1 MKIYTP
7 RDVDAMNIY
16 EVRQTYAQMR
26 KAANK
31 RIRNIAKH
39 GTITTKTSSRKGK
52 STPTSGIRF
61 SDAVPGSK
69 LYQFPAASTL
79 TNEQV
84 RAALADISMWI
95 RNPSHTVKGE
105 AREREFRL
113 SLLKKKYPFVTNEN
127 FYQFTNFMEDLRQQY
142 SDKVFDSS
150 AAADV
155 FEQVQRIN
163 LPLDVVKKN
172 FDYYAEHLK
181 ELDDMKPIRSNYGM
195 THAGMKDKIRKLSK
209 R

>member
-31 RIRNIAKH
+31 RIRNIAKR
-39 GTITTKTSSRKGK
+39 GTITTKTTSRKGK

-61 SDAVPGSK
+61 SDATPGSK

-95 RNPSHTVKGE
+95 RDPSHTVKGE
-105 AREREFRL
+105 AREREFRI
-113 SLLKKKYPFVTNEN
+113 SLLQEKYPFVTNEN
-127 FYQFTNFMEDLRQQY
+127 FYQFTNFMEDLRHQY
-142 SDKVFDSS
+142 NDKVFDSS

-155 FEQVQRIN
+155 FENAQRIN
-163 LPLDVVKKN
+163 LPLEVVKQN

-181 ELDDMKPIRSNYGM
+181 ELDDMKPIRSKYGM
-195 THAGMKDKIRKLSK
+195 TYAGMKDKIRKLTK

>member
-7 RDVDAMNIY
+7 RDIDAMNIY

-39 GTITTKTSSRKGK
+39 GTITPKTSSRKGK
-52 STPTSGIRF
+52 STPTSGVRF
-61 SDAVPGSK
+61 SDAVPGSE

-79 TNEQV
+79 SNEQV

-95 RNPSHTVKGE
+95 RDPAHTVKGE

-113 SLLKKKYPFVTNEN
+113 SLLQDKYPFVTNEN

-155 FEQVQRIN
+155 FDNAQRIN

-181 ELDDMKPIRSNYGM
+181 ELQDMKPIRSKSGM
-195 THAGMKDKIRKLSK
+195 THAGMKAKIRKLAN